1 MAADAAAPSGS
12 MTKPSDGAGEGGSV
26 ELEGFVSSTLRL
38 LEQEHAAELEEAAAW
53 RDTLPGPALEKK
65 GVLVRKLR
73 VVERRSGL
81 GGRTL
86 LVLESSVPV
95 AKG

>member
-1 MAADAAAPSGS
+1 MCKWLARA
-12 MTKPSDGAGEGGSV
+12 KPGAM
-26 ELEGFVSSTLRL
+26 ELDGFVSTTLQL

-53 RDTLPGPALEKK
+53 RDTLPDAALEKK

-73 VVERRSGL
+73 VVERRAGL
-81 GGRTL
+81 GGRTHV
-86 LVLESSVPV
+86 VLESSVPV

>member
-1 MAADAAAPSGS
+1 M
-12 MTKPSDGAGEGGSV
+12 
-26 ELEGFVSSTLRL
+26 ELDEFVSSSLRL
-38 LEQEHAAELEEAAAW
+38 LEKEHAAELEEAAAW

-73 VVERRSGL
+73 VAERRAGL

-86 LVLESSVPV
+86 IVLESSVPV

>member
-1 MAADAAAPSGS
+1 MYVHAVSRS
-12 MTKPSDGAGEGGSV
+12 LSDSLHGAM
-26 ELEGFVSSTLRL
+26 ELDGFVNSTLQL
-38 LEQEHAAELEEAAAW
+38 LEQEHASELEEAAEW
-53 RDTLPGPALEKK
+53 RDTLPDAALEKK

-73 VVERRSGL
+73 VAERRAGL

-86 LVLESSVPV
+86 VVLESSVPV

>member
-1 MAADAAAPSGS
+1 MEREMD
-12 MTKPSDGAGEGGSV
+12 
-26 ELEGFVSSTLRL
+26 GFVLDTLRL
-38 LEQEHAAELEEAAAW
+38 LDLEHAAELEEMAAW
-53 RDTLPGPALEKK
+53 RDTLPDAALEKK

-73 VVERRSGL
+73 VAERRSGL

-86 LVLESSVPV
+86 LVLESCVPV